1 MDDLINYVWHLKHAP
16 EQNIIGSSATLMP
29 GWGFFWVF
37 LPPPPDLS
45 VVQTAQRIQWKEM
58 LALHI
63 VVVTPHTCVSME

>member
-29 GWGFFWVF
+29 GFVFFF
-37 LPPPPDLS
+37 APPLDLS

-63 VVVTPHTCVSME
+63 VL

>member
-16 EQNIIGSSATLMP
+16 EQNIIGSPATLML
-29 GWGFFWVF
+29 GWFFF
-37 LPPPPDLS
+37 SFAPPPDLS

>member
-29 GWGFFWVF
+29 GCWFFC
-37 LPPPPDLS
+37 PPPDLS